1 MNDLAINVSTVKDLK
16 SNFDNELN
24 HFKNTSFDT
33 FNNSY
38 FKMCTDPYILRMNI
52 KLSLMYDKL
61 KSGYRNIDKWWT
73 DYISNV
79 EELEKTLSN
88 DERAGLLE
96 TADIKNYINNNLQ
109 KLDDFKMSIA
119 GIIATQIEQK
129 KDSVKFAN
137 NEVVNNE
144 DQFSDLYKDYNV
156 NVVDIMKENIKK
168 MFGKTNSKTT
178 NEPKNV
184 LNEEQQEKYD
194 KVMDIVKTGAKMAII
209 ASIFGSP
216 SEKKTDEPE
225 DIFASFNNTVN
236 NVKENVSD
244 TINDIGEEVTDS
256 FDNAKENINEFFD
269 EASIVFNDL
278 SKKTA
283 AVTKEGAKVAIEKVS
298 TISTNVSNWAK
309 DVVNDFQED
318 PVGFALDKIE
328 NTAATLALFVSSVS
342 EGVGQFGEAIFDFG
356 VILSSIQSTSAFVTS
371 DIISYGI
378 SAITGSEFKSKT
390 LQMWNGTQ
398 GFVAKEHITTWVDE
412 WYENNFIGSWI
423 NENAYLF
430 EPIRQVG
437 SGVGYTAGV
446 VLLTVLTAGVGGAAV
461 GGGAAA
467 ASGGAAAAGSAATS
481 ATVTSAQLA
490 MTATA
495 AGIGKGTE
503 SAWADG
509 AGIVEGLA
517 AGTASG
523 VWEGIQ
529 WYLGGKINSFNP
541 VKGTGVDVKVVNSLA
556 RVVLDS
562 IDGAAE
568 GIAQPLIQ
576 TMYKDGYYD
585 ENGNYIAFNSKDGIL
600 KRFYETFD
608 DNGGASSIATN
619 AVIGGIGSTIGEIF
633 DLGRF
638 LKDKKTKNNVNE
650 STKTQNDIS
659 QKDFEINKIDNE
671 NIDAIDNSNLKD
683 SRSNI
688 KQINDNITNNDIIE
702 IVNKKFGDR
711 MEVQTILGT
720 TAQLVD
726 VRKIEELL
734 TDDEAFYKFLDFDKN
749 SQYFGSYDKE
759 TYILGVKQY
768 YDALLENN
776 YKLDT
781 KMKNKF
787 MMIQSQTNLLK
798 DFNDVLK
805 NNVIYGIDNHG
816 KNADYFNNFIFDE
829 TQYDI
834 LLNNIKNSKKEDA
847 FYILDSFNKL
857 SNILKTTDHKLNA
870 IDETRLNYLNDL
882 YHDMI
887 NDNANIL
894 SKYSQYGANQH
905 SVNNI
910 ATNPK
915 NNLKLYRETENIVK
929 SYFPNMSKSK
939 INKLLRGMDVTGIC
953 SYATFINELTV
964 KYEGKE
970 EVFKKIFGFD
980 LYRVEDSKRILNDEL
995 LLTDLYCFTN
1005 KNNDKI
1011 VSKQTFNYKVGDDS
1025 NQIGLAYDTFKNV
1038 FAINEWLKSKNMSE
1052 TSYFKFNN
1060 IDTNGNAYPLSEAGI
1075 KSLKE
1080 EIANRLA
1087 IGQTAEICV
1096 GLVQNSNLEY
1106 NLYSTKPELYSNIK
1120 LSSDPNHSHGHSMMI
1135 TGLTDDNNIIVSS
1148 WGKEYVLKW
1157 NEIFNNKLCFNFLEW
1172 GN

>member
-244 TINDIGEEVTDS
+244 TINDIGEGVADS
-256 FDNAKENINEFFD
+256 FNNAKENINEFFD
-269 EASIVFNDL
+269 EASIVFDDL

-328 NTAATLALFVSSVS
+328 NTAATLALVVSSLS
-342 EGVGQFGEAIFDFG
+342 EGVGQFGEAIFDLG

-423 NENAYLF
+423 NENAYGF
-430 EPIRQVG
+430 EPVRQVG

-619 AVIGGIGSTIGEIF
+619 AVIGGIGSTIGEVF

-638 LKDKKTKNNVNE
+638 LKDEKPNTNINTVDTRQSDINNVNIKTAIVDE
-650 STKTQNDIS
+650 HGNPINKFDVPNTEGKQIAKNYIDNIDNYLKQGITFEDYLKNQGIDIKRVNNKIELAETLGDGKLYLFDKLKQLSASTNISNEQKIQVNQLLDTYSKLSVGDIDS
-659 QKDFEINKIDNE
+659 NRMFDNIKVFLTEDEVNTYLNLSKNGVSDKMASNLSYEQKASVFNYTSAGGLEIN
-671 NIDAIDNSNLKD
+671 AWL
-683 SRSNI
+683 
-688 KQINDNITNNDIIE
+688 NDT
-702 IVNKKFGDR
+702 V
-711 MEVQTILGT
+711 
-720 TAQLVD
+720 AP
-726 VRKIEELL
+726 
-734 TDDEAFYKFLDFDKN
+734 
-749 SQYFGSYDKE
+749 
-759 TYILGVKQY
+759 
-768 YDALLENN
+768 
-776 YKLDT
+776 
-781 KMKNKF
+781 
-787 MMIQSQTNLLK
+787 
-798 DFNDVLK
+798 
-805 NNVIYGIDNHG
+805 
-816 KNADYFNNFIFDE
+816 
-829 TQYDI
+829 
-834 LLNNIKNSKKEDA
+834 NSKKSESARVIFNSIDKIQNLSSGIEA
-847 FYILDSFNKL
+847 GGRKNWDFRADKGSIIDGLDSVISSAEYDDAIVTYRGVKELWNENQMLDETLLKPGDSFSSSGYQSSSILFEDNYSSKRAD
-857 SNILKTTDHKLNA
+857 SNIILEIIVPPKSGVAAYIENLTGVKKWSQSEVLIKRNATMTVIGDVYQKKINGILKTVVPVVVH
-870 IDETRLNYLNDL
+870 
-882 YHDMI
+882 
-887 NDNANIL
+887 
-894 SKYSQYGANQH
+894 
-905 SVNNI
+905 
-910 ATNPK
+910 
-915 NNLKLYRETENIVK
+915 
-929 SYFPNMSKSK
+929 
-939 INKLLRGMDVTGIC
+939 
-953 SYATFINELTV
+953 
-964 KYEGKE
+964 
-970 EVFKKIFGFD
+970 
-980 LYRVEDSKRILNDEL
+980 
-995 LLTDLYCFTN
+995 
-1005 KNNDKI
+1005 
-1011 VSKQTFNYKVGDDS
+1011 
-1025 NQIGLAYDTFKNV
+1025 
-1038 FAINEWLKSKNMSE
+1038 
-1052 TSYFKFNN
+1052 
-1060 IDTNGNAYPLSEAGI
+1060 
-1075 KSLKE
+1075 
-1080 EIANRLA
+1080 
-1087 IGQTAEICV
+1087 
-1096 GLVQNSNLEY
+1096 
-1106 NLYSTKPELYSNIK
+1106 
-1120 LSSDPNHSHGHSMMI
+1120 
-1135 TGLTDDNNIIVSS
+1135 
-1148 WGKEYVLKW
+1148 
-1157 NEIFNNKLCFNFLEW
+1157 
-1172 GN
+1172 